1 MPGTYKPLVKM
12 YKPLVKKYKS
22 FINVSRLGMILWCHL
37 LVRPLVLPTY
47 SKTILKINRLSAR
60 CKRCHLLFLYKV
72 KVGNDSTVYSERNM
86 KDKSHPQVTFKWSRD
101 DMVLLPALSGVVIT
115 YV

>member
-1 MPGTYKPLVKM
+1 M
-12 YKPLVKKYKS
+12 
-22 FINVSRLGMILWCHL
+22 FQ
-37 LVRPLVLPTY
+37 
-47 SKTILKINRLSAR
+47 
-60 CKRCHLLFLYKV
+60 YKV